1 MSLVLKT
8 TSLNRL
14 LTLLIV
20 LAFSLCAWAA
30 PAGFGQPMGAIT
42 PIEAHAHD
50 VSAIITLHG
59 PIDAITYSSVQRR
72 LKEAQRRNCSIVVF
86 DINSAG
92 GLPGSALRLAKLIA
106 SSPLVTV
113 GYIHSAAL
121 GTAILPAL
129 ACRRLVFAPRGIL
142 GDGQD
147 IASEHVTGE
156 LSLPAAS
163 KKLGLVLQTLAALC
177 RRNGYDR
184 AAAFAMVDA
193 SLTLDLVRNRLTQEQ
208 RLVEPVVRR
217 QLVLATTA
225 HGGSHA
231 YHPWVFV
238 KRVKAPG
245 SLLTLSA
252 KQARR
257 LKFSAATAQSHD
269 DLLALLNMVGPKIF
283 VMRLNFLE
291 RFARWLA
298 EPAVRFFLFLILV
311 VCGYI
316 EFAHP
321 GLIFPGLAA
330 LLAMALLVGAP
341 YLTGLANWWEILLI
355 LAGAAIIVVDIVVY
369 GGIGHLAIPGFILIV
384 VGIVAS
390 FIPGGP
396 AGGIGFSAAT
406 AGSLQ
411 TGVAVVVLG
420 TFGGV
425 AILLLLGRFISLTP
439 GLKRV
444 ALRPGPAA
452 AISMASV
459 LPETL
464 FVGAIGRA
472 TSDLRPAG
480 KAEFDRYPVDV
491 ITSGEFIEEGAT
503 VVVAEL
509 HENQVLVKEAR

>member
-1 MSLVLKT
+1 MSLDIKT
-8 TSLNRL
+8 ISLNKL
-14 LTLLIV
+14 LALLIV
-20 LAFSLCAWAA
+20 LAVGFGAWAA
-30 PAGFGQPMGAIT
+30 PAGFAQPMGGIT

-59 PIDAITYSSVQRR
+59 PIDAISYSSVQRR
-72 LKEAQRRNCSIVVF
+72 MKEAQRRDCSIIVF

-92 GLPGSALRLAKLIA
+92 GLPGPAMRLAKLINA
-106 SSPLVTV
+106 SPLPTV

-129 ACRRLVFAPRGIL
+129 ACRKLVFAPHGIL
-142 GDGQD
+142 GDGQN
-147 IASEHVTGE
+147 IAGEHITGE
-156 LSLPAAS
+156 LLLPVTS
-163 KKLGLVLQTLAALC
+163 KRLGPVLQTLATLC
-177 RRNGYDR
+177 QRNGYDR
-184 AAAFAMVDA
+184 AAVFAMVDA
-193 SLTLDLVRNRLTQEQ
+193 SLSLDLVRNRLTHEQ
-208 RLVEPVVRR
+208 RLVEPAARR
-217 QLVLATTA
+217 QLVLATA
-225 HGGSHA
+225 VHGGSNA

-238 KRVKAPG
+238 KRVKLAG
-245 SLLTLSA
+245 ALLTLSA

-257 LKFSAATAQSHD
+257 LGFSAATAASHD

-283 VMRLNFLE
+283 VLRLDFLE
-291 RFARWLA
+291 KFARWLA

-321 GLIFPGLAA
+321 GLMFPGLAA
-330 LLAMALLVGAP
+330 LLALALLVGAP

-355 LAGAAIIVVDIVVY
+355 AAGAAIIVVDIVVY

-390 FIPGGP
+390 FVPSGP
-396 AGGIGFSAAT
+396 AGGIGFSANT

-444 ALRPGPAA
+444 ALRPGPAE

-480 KAEFDRYPVDV
+480 KAQFDRQPVDV
-491 ITSGEFIEEGAT
+491 ITAGEFIEEGAT
-503 VVVAEL
+503 VVVVEL